1 MNQSISNSL
10 IAADEADDIL
20 QYLALG
26 ILKTREIKMKSQP
39 DYNVIELYKWMPDN
53 QKLVCSAGRRAHTEF
68 EQTPSYAIVDKSVL
82 VTVTSALRR
91 FGYCAI
97 VSMKEAYTVRIYSS
111 ARFD

>member
-53 QKLVCSAGRRAHTEF
+53 QKQFVPLGDIRRCLSKPH
-68 EQTPSYAIVDKSVL
+68 PIPL
-82 VTVTSALRR
+82 
-91 FGYCAI
+91 
-97 VSMKEAYTVRIYSS
+97 
-111 ARFD
+111 